1 MEWILASLASLGA
14 GFIDAIV
21 GGGGLILVP
30 ALFAVYPAAAAPTL
44 LGTNKATAVWG
55 TGIAAGQ
62 YARRVN
68 LRWRILLPAAAGGF
82 AGAFGGAYLATIVS
96 GEFLRQLLPVVLVAV
111 FVYTLL
117 NKDLGTHH
125 GPRFA
130 GRTELIIALVIGITI
145 GFYDGFFGPGTGSFF
160 IFLFVRLLGYDFLN
174 ASAHSKILN
183 LGTNLAALILFAM
196 TGHVWWH
203 LALPLALA
211 NIVGALI
218 GARIALKHG
227 SKFVRWVFI
236 LVVGALI
243 AKTAVD
249 AYF

>member
-1 MEWILASLASLGA
+1 MEWILASIASLGA

-62 YARRVN
+62 YAKRVS

-96 GEFLRQLLPVVLVAV
+96 GEFLRQLLPIVLVAV
-111 FVYTLL
+111 FVYTLA
-117 NKDLGTHH
+117 NKDLGALH

-130 GRTELIIALVIGITI
+130 GRTELIIAVSIGVAI
-145 GFYDGFFGPGTGSFF
+145 GFYDGFFGPGAGSFF

-183 LGTNLAALILFAM
+183 LGTNLAALILFAL

-203 LALPLALA
+203 LAVPLAIA
-211 NIVGALI
+211 NIIGALL

-243 AKTAVD
+243 AKTAAD
-249 AYF
+249 AYL